1 MLEKLTESKVSYRKQ
16 ATCLLNLCIQR
27 LEKKNGNFPSFLIA
41 KSFYNLE

>member
-1 MLEKLTESKVSYRKQ
+1 MLEKLTESKVSYREQ

-27 LEKKNGNFPSFLIA
+27 LEKKGNFPSFLIA

>member
-27 LEKKNGNFPSFLIA
+27 LGKKKETFLV
-41 KSFYNLE
+41 F